1 LIGEVVKKLVAMQSH
16 RTPFSRAHRVLTRV
30 ALIIAATL
38 LTQGSTIASGDA
50 TTGHFSQR
58 QISSYIQTVTSELQL
73 SKNWQSN
80 FGTPSAGSLYCSSSL
95 LGEGVR
101 AGIHG
106 LYTWFTCSAMH
117 KIDLASS
124 TKDSLTCTGFS
135 SPVWIQ
141 PGLNT
146 VTYQAIT
153 SESEFAALKL
163 TAPGPIQT
171 ALDATYNQV
180 NQKSTRIVVGRAI
193 GGNSPTSKSTGPSS
207 FCQ

>member
-1 LIGEVVKKLVAMQSH
+1 MIGEVVKKMASMQNH
-16 RTPFSRAHRVLTRV
+16 RTSSSRAHRILTRV

-38 LTQGSTIASGDA
+38 LTQSSTIASGDA

-80 FGTPSAGSLYCSSSL
+80 FGTPSSGSLYCSSSL

-117 KIDLASS
+117 KIDLAAATRESI
-124 TKDSLTCTGFS
+124 TCTGFS
-135 SPVWIQ
+135 SAVWIQ

-146 VTYQAIT
+146 IAYQAIT
-153 SESEFAALKL
+153 SESDFAALKL
-163 TAPGPIQT
+163 SAPAPIQS

-180 NQKSTRIVVGRAI
+180 NQKSTRNIVGRAVN
-193 GGNSPTSKSTGPSS
+193 GSSSTSKSSGQPS